1 MSEFGEDEW
10 SEFYEEVDEEEETV
24 KEKRRGHV
32 LQDINEQIQKAMIK
46 VRQSNEIKNQVDKL
60 DNVDLKVA
68 EFKNKENI

>member
-32 LQDINEQIQKAMIK
+32 L
-46 VRQSNEIKNQVDKL
+46 
-60 DNVDLKVA
+60 
-68 EFKNKENI
+68 

>member
-1 MSEFGEDEW
+1 MSEFGEDKW